1 MENTK
6 DKILFTIDLLKGQ
19 GIPIKSRPE
28 GIVVAAVAFVIPA
41 VVAIV
46 MLGWYLSTGTSISIQ
61 KQKISSY
68 EEKIS
73 KLSKAVELYNSF
85 EEEKK
90 AINNCLS
97 EVSSSI
103 KKRTQWS
110 PVLAMLVKNLP
121 DSLVL
126 KELEVKRR
134 STKKSLPKKDDP
146 QTMVDVSVLVETL
159 HMTVSGNP
167 WNDSDEAIR
176 LFKDR
181 IRSSDLLGEK
191 LEDIRISQEFN
202 TTTSQNAVSYDIDCI
217 FKPKIIAGPL

>member
-19 GIPIKSRPE
+19 GIPIKSKPE
-28 GIVVAAVAFVIPA
+28 GIVVATTAFVIPA
-41 VVAIV
+41 VIAIV
-46 MLGWYLSTGTSISIQ
+46 MLGWYLSTSASISIQ

-85 EEEKK
+85 EEEKG
-90 AINNCLS
+90 AVNNCLS

-103 KKRTQWS
+103 KKHTQWS
-110 PVLAMLVKNLP
+110 PVLVMLVKNMP

-134 STKKSLPKKDDP
+134 STKVKVPQKDNP
-146 QTMVDVSVLVETL
+146 QTMVDVSVPVETL
-159 HMTVSGNP
+159 HITVSGNIR
-167 WNDSDEAIR
+167 NSSDKAVR
-176 LFKDR
+176 LFRDR
-181 IRSSDLLGEK
+181 IRSSDLLREK
-191 LEDIRISQEFN
+191 LEDIIVSQELN
-202 TTTSQNAVSYDIDCI
+202 TPKSRDTVSYDIDCI
-217 FKPKIIAGPL
+217 FKPKL

>member
-19 GIPIKSRPE
+19 DIPIKSRPE
-28 GIVVAAVAFVIPA
+28 GIVVAAAAFVIPA

-46 MLGWYLSTGTSISIQ
+46 MLGWYLSTSASISIQ

-85 EEEKK
+85 EEEKG
-90 AINNCLS
+90 AVNNCLS

-103 KKRTQWS
+103 KKHTQWS
-110 PVLAMLVKNLP
+110 PVLAMLVKNMP

-134 STKKSLPKKDDP
+134 STKVKVPKKDDP
-146 QTMVDVSVLVETL
+146 QTMVDVSVPVETL
-159 HMTVSGNP
+159 HITVSGNIR
-167 WNDSDEAIR
+167 NNSDKAVR
-176 LFKDR
+176 LFRDR
-181 IRSSDLLGEK
+181 IRSSDLLREK
-191 LEDIRISQEFN
+191 LEDIIVSQELN
-202 TTTSQNAVSYDIDCI
+202 TLKNRDTVSYDIDCI
-217 FKPKIIAGPL
+217 FKPKL

>member
-19 GIPIKSRPE
+19 GIPIKSKPE
-28 GIVVAAVAFVIPA
+28 GIVVAAAAFVIPA

-46 MLGWYLSTGTSISIQ
+46 MLGWYLSTSASISIQ

-85 EEEKK
+85 EEEKG
-90 AINNCLS
+90 AVNNCLS

-103 KKRTQWS
+103 NKHTQWS

-126 KELEVKRR
+126 KKLEVKRH
-134 STKKSLPKKDDP
+134 STKKNLPKKDDP
-146 QTMVDVSVLVETL
+146 QTMVNVSVLVETL
-159 HMTVSGNP
+159 RMTVSGNP
-167 WNDSDEAIR
+167 RNDSDEAIR

-202 TTTSQNAVSYDIDCI
+202 TPTSQNAVSYDIDCI
-217 FKPKIIAGPL
+217 FKPKL

>member
-19 GIPIKSRPE
+19 GIPIKSKPE
-28 GIVVAAVAFVIPA
+28 GIVVAAAAFVIPA
-41 VVAIV
+41 AVAIV
-46 MLGWYLSTGTSISIQ
+46 MLGWYLSTNASISIQ

-85 EEEKK
+85 EEEKG
-90 AINNCLS
+90 AVNNCLS

-103 KKRTQWS
+103 KKHTQWS
-110 PVLAMLVKNLP
+110 PVLAMLVKNMP

-134 STKKSLPKKDDP
+134 STKVKVPKKDDP
-146 QTMVDVSVLVETL
+146 QTMVGVSVPVETL
-159 HMTVSGNP
+159 HITVSGNIR
-167 WNDSDEAIR
+167 NNSDGAVR
-176 LFKDR
+176 LFRDR
-181 IRSSDLLGEK
+181 IRSSDLLREK
-191 LEDIRISQEFN
+191 LEDIIVSQELN
-202 TTTSQNAVSYDIDCI
+202 TPKSRDTVSYDIDCI
-217 FKPKIIAGPL
+217 FKPKL

>member
-19 GIPIKSRPE
+19 GIPIKSKPE
-28 GIVVAAVAFVIPA
+28 GIVVAAAAFVIPA
-41 VVAIV
+41 VIAIV
-46 MLGWYLSTGTSISIQ
+46 MLGWYLSTSASISIQ

-85 EEEKK
+85 EEEKG
-90 AINNCLS
+90 AVNNCLS

-103 KKRTQWS
+103 KKHTQWS
-110 PVLAMLVKNLP
+110 PVLAMLVKNMP

-134 STKKSLPKKDDP
+134 STKVKVPKKDDP
-146 QTMVDVSVLVETL
+146 QTMVDVSVPVETL
-159 HMTVSGNP
+159 HITVSGNP
-167 WNDSDEAIR
+167 RNNSDEAVR
-176 LFKDR
+176 LFRDR
-181 IRSSDLLGEK
+181 IRSSDLLREK
-191 LEDIRISQEFN
+191 LEDITVSQEFN
-202 TTTSQNAVSYDIDCI
+202 TPKNRDAVFYDIDCI
-217 FKPKIIAGPL
+217 FKPKL

>member
-19 GIPIKSRPE
+19 GIPIKSKPE
-28 GIVVAAVAFVIPA
+28 GIVVATTAFVIPA
-41 VVAIV
+41 VIAIV
-46 MLGWYLSTGTSISIQ
+46 MLGWYLSTSASISIQ

-85 EEEKK
+85 EEEKG
-90 AINNCLS
+90 AVNNCLS

-103 KKRTQWS
+103 KKHTQWS
-110 PVLAMLVKNLP
+110 PVLVMLVKNMP

-134 STKKSLPKKDDP
+134 STKVKVPQKDNP
-146 QTMVDVSVLVETL
+146 QMMVDVSVPVETL
-159 HMTVSGNP
+159 HITVSGNIR
-167 WNDSDEAIR
+167 NSSDKAVR
-176 LFKDR
+176 LFRDR
-181 IRSSDLLGEK
+181 IRSSDLLREK
-191 LEDIRISQEFN
+191 LEDIIVSQELN
-202 TTTSQNAVSYDIDCI
+202 TPKSRDTVSYDIDCI
-217 FKPKIIAGPL
+217 FKPKL

>member
-19 GIPIKSRPE
+19 GIPIKSKPE
-28 GIVVAAVAFVIPA
+28 GIVVAATAFVIPA

-46 MLGWYLSTGTSISIQ
+46 MLGWYLSTSASISIQ

-73 KLSKAVELYNSF
+73 ELSKAVELYNSF
-85 EEEKK
+85 EEEKR
-90 AINNCLS
+90 AVNNCLS

-103 KKRTQWS
+103 KKHTQWS
-110 PVLAMLVKNLP
+110 PVLAMLVKNMP

-134 STKKSLPKKDDP
+134 STKVKVPQKDNP
-146 QTMVDVSVLVETL
+146 QTMVDVSVPVETL
-159 HMTVSGNP
+159 HITVSGNP
-167 WNDSDEAIR
+167 WNNSDEAVR
-176 LFKDR
+176 LFRDR
-181 IRSSDLLGEK
+181 IRSSDLLREK
-191 LEDIRISQEFN
+191 LEDIIVSQELN
-202 TTTSQNAVSYDIDCI
+202 TPKSRDTVSYDIDCI
-217 FKPKIIAGPL
+217 FKPKL

>member
-28 GIVVAAVAFVIPA
+28 GIVVAAAAFVIPA

-46 MLGWYLSTGTSISIQ
+46 MLGWYLSTSASISIQ

-85 EEEKK
+85 EEEKR
-90 AINNCLS
+90 AVNNCLS

-103 KKRTQWS
+103 KKHTQWS
-110 PVLAMLVKNLP
+110 PVLAMLVKNMP

-134 STKKSLPKKDDP
+134 STKVKVPQKDNP
-146 QTMVDVSVLVETL
+146 QTMVDVSVPVETL
-159 HMTVSGNP
+159 HITVSGNIR
-167 WNDSDEAIR
+167 NNSDEAVR
-176 LFKDR
+176 LFRDR
-181 IRSSDLLGEK
+181 IRSSDLLREK
-191 LEDIRISQEFN
+191 LEDITVSQELN
-202 TTTSQNAVSYDIDCI
+202 TLKSRDTVSYDIDCI
-217 FKPKIIAGPL
+217 FKPKL

>member
-28 GIVVAAVAFVIPA
+28 GIVVAAAAFVIPA

-46 MLGWYLSTGTSISIQ
+46 MLGWYLSISASISIQ

-85 EEEKK
+85 EEEKG
-90 AINNCLS
+90 AVNNCLS

-103 KKRTQWS
+103 KKHTQWS
-110 PVLAMLVKNLP
+110 PVLAMLVKNMP

-134 STKKSLPKKDDP
+134 STKKKLPKKDNP
-146 QTMVDVSVLVETL
+146 QTMVDVSVPVETL

-167 WNDSDEAIR
+167 QNNSDEAVR
-176 LFKDR
+176 LFRDR
-181 IRSSDLLGEK
+181 LRSSDLLREK
-191 LEDIRISQEFN
+191 LEDITVSQEFN
-202 TTTSQNAVSYDIDCI
+202 TPKSQDAVSYDIDCI
-217 FKPKIIAGPL
+217 FKPKL

>member
-19 GIPIKSRPE
+19 GIPIKSKPE
-28 GIVVAAVAFVIPA
+28 GIVVAAAAFVIPA
-41 VVAIV
+41 VIAIV
-46 MLGWYLSTGTSISIQ
+46 MLGWYLSTSASISIQ

-85 EEEKK
+85 EEEKG
-90 AINNCLS
+90 AVNNCLS

-103 KKRTQWS
+103 KKHTQWS
-110 PVLAMLVKNLP
+110 PDLVMLVKNMP

-134 STKKSLPKKDDP
+134 STKVKVPQKDNP
-146 QTMVDVSVLVETL
+146 QTMVDVSVPVETL
-159 HMTVSGNP
+159 HITVSGNIR
-167 WNDSDEAIR
+167 NNSDKAVR
-176 LFKDR
+176 LFRDR
-181 IRSSDLLGEK
+181 IRSSDLLREK
-191 LEDIRISQEFN
+191 LEDIIVSQELN
-202 TTTSQNAVSYDIDCI
+202 TPKSRDTVSYDIDCI
-217 FKPKIIAGPL
+217 FKPKL

>member
-19 GIPIKSRPE
+19 GIPIKSKPE
-28 GIVVAAVAFVIPA
+28 GIVVATTAFVIPA
-41 VVAIV
+41 VIAIV
-46 MLGWYLSTGTSISIQ
+46 MLGWYLSTSASISIQ

-85 EEEKK
+85 EEEKG
-90 AINNCLS
+90 AVNNCLS

-103 KKRTQWS
+103 KKHTQWS
-110 PVLAMLVKNLP
+110 PVLVMLVKNMP

-134 STKKSLPKKDDP
+134 STKVKVPQKDNP
-146 QTMVDVSVLVETL
+146 QMMVDVSVPVETL
-159 HMTVSGNP
+159 HITVSGNIR
-167 WNDSDEAIR
+167 NSSDKAVR
-176 LFKDR
+176 LFRDR
-181 IRSSDLLGEK
+181 VRSSDLLREK
-191 LEDIRISQEFN
+191 LEDIIVSQELN
-202 TTTSQNAVSYDIDCI
+202 TPKSRDTVSYDIDCI
-217 FKPKIIAGPL
+217 FKPKL